1 MNNTLIY
8 RSPDPSRASRD
19 VIRRSRASLRG
30 SMIAKVP
37 AFPYPRVIQFESM
50 LEYRFLCMTLVRP
63 DIHDILEQPPAIHYR
78 RGDGSDASHVFDF
91 VVTLSSGERIA
102 IAIKP
107 ADRVVQRDFVTEL
120 GCVAAAMPKHFAH
133 RVKLITDEQL
143 NRRAA
148 AEAARLVMRSRPQL
162 TEVAA

>member
-1 MNNTLIY
+1 M
-8 RSPDPSRASRD
+8 
-19 VIRRSRASLRG
+19 
-30 SMIAKVP
+30 
-37 AFPYPRVIQFESM
+37 
-50 LEYRFLCMTLVRP
+50 
-63 DIHDILEQPPAIHYR
+63 
-78 RGDGSDASHVFDF
+78 
-91 VVTLSSGERIA
+91 TLSSGERIA